1 MMKVPATS
9 LAACILLMIG
19 SLARA
24 DELAKPF
31 QVLAG
36 DRPLDVGGIGY
47 AAPFFG
53 DFDMDGRRDL
63 LVGQFREGK
72 MRIFLNQGTNES
84 PRFSEDYVWFQ
95 DGAETGRVP
104 TG

>member
-1 MMKVPATS
+1 M
-9 LAACILLMIG
+9 
-19 SLARA
+19 
-24 DELAKPF
+24 
-31 QVLAG
+31 
-36 DRPLDVGGIGY
+36 DVGGIGY
-47 AAPFFG
+47 AAPFVG

-72 MRIFLNQGTNES
+72 MRIFLNRGTNAA
-84 PRFSEDYVWFQ
+84 PTFGEDYVWFQ